1 MRFKHNIGSAWEV
14 RAGSLRGLADWI
26 RTLGPGMG
34 NKWSRNYI
42 VIFFFMISPEGGKS
56 EGWQRQMGGHSFN
69 LENFYN
75 HSQNNDILS
84 GVADY
89 QSPMISITLRRLA
102 ITHISDFGIHR
113 IIKPRDC
120 NLIPL
125 LWGHCASAAG
135 FSCTHLQSNSCTVLH
150 FWLCFTTPQQSNT

>member
-1 MRFKHNIGSAWEV
+1 MEQKLHCHFF
-14 RAGSLRGLADWI
+14 
-26 RTLGPGMG
+26 
-34 NKWSRNYI
+34 
-42 VIFFFMISPEGGKS
+42 FFFMISPEGGKS
-56 EGWQRQMGGHSFN
+56 EGWQRQTGGHSFN

-75 HSQNNDILS
+75 RSQNNDILS

-102 ITHISDFGIHR
+102 ITHISDFAIHR

-135 FSCTHLQSNSCTVLH
+135 FSCTHLQSNSCASFFGSVSQHHSNQIHGIVGGEKSHFSALQNAAILH
-150 FWLCFTTPQQSNT
+150 IF